1 LRPCIRRDSHPTLT
15 RPRLRHDPHSQQR
28 LRRFLHDPKSL
39 TPAPTQKRN
48 VNIRHVSRENIRRN
62 PPLRTSLAAARRHL
76 DHLSQRRGTID
87 EVSSHPLGPF
97 SAEEKHDDT
106 AAVDGLKALDPT
118 PG

>member
-62 PPLRTSLAAARRHL
+62 PPRLVF
-76 DHLSQRRGTID
+76 G
-87 EVSSHPLGPF
+87 E
-97 SAEEKHDDT
+97 
-106 AAVDGLKALDPT
+106 
-118 PG
+118 

>member
-62 PPLRTSLAAARRHL
+62 PPRLIFAEQLGRRPPPWLFFEIDISELLPVVIQPYARCSYRKML
-76 DHLSQRRGTID
+76 
-87 EVSSHPLGPF
+87 F
-97 SAEEKHDDT
+97 
-106 AAVDGLKALDPT
+106 
-118 PG
+118 

>member
-39 TPAPTQKRN
+39 TPALTQKRN

-62 PPLRTSLAAARRHL
+62 PPRLIFAEYRRA
-76 DHLSQRRGTID
+76 TI
-87 EVSSHPLGPF
+87 
-97 SAEEKHDDT
+97 K
-106 AAVDGLKALDPT
+106 
-118 PG
+118 